1 MTSNVEALC
10 ADWLDAKRAETRAR
24 DLRVKIEGE
33 LAQAFDVPSEGAA
46 THNTENYKI
55 VLGQPITRKID
66 FAEWEKV
73 KGRVA
78 PELHPIKTTVSAD
91 ATGCKY
97 LANNEPETWK
107 LIASAFTATP
117 GKVSVKVEAK

>member
-33 LAQAFDVPSEGAA
+33 LAQAFDVPQEG
-46 THNTENYKI
+46 TKTQSTENYK
-55 VLGQPITRKID
+55 VTVGQPITRKID
-66 FAEWEKV
+66 LAEWEKV
-73 KGRVA
+73 KGRVS

-91 ATGCKY
+91 VTGCKY
-97 LANNEPETWK
+97 LASDDPETWK

-117 GKVSVKVEAK
+117 GKVSIKVEAK